1 MRMPNPAP
9 CTPDER
15 FATML
20 RWLTRAVMAMM
31 GGERLPLPLIA
42 LIVDRIRRIK
52 QRFSHFAAR
61 VADGFYIPRQRSA
74 PPRRRPGQAPPPPN
88 KLPQKFG
95 WLLKLVPEAVGYRA
109 QLEHLL
115 RDPEMAALLAAAPT
129 AMRRPLRSLC
139 RMLGLPPPPILAL
152 PPRPKPPPAPS
163 PATTAAKREKPPP
176 LARSRLGFH
185 KGLPPLFPFTPRLG
199 RPPPAKKTA

>member
-1 MRMPNPAP
+1 MPNSPPTPA
-9 CTPDER
+9 ER
-15 FATML
+15 FATIL
-20 RWLTRAVMAMM
+20 QWLTRAVAAQM

-42 LIVDRIRRIK
+42 LIVERIRRIK
-52 QRFSHFAAR
+52 QRF
-61 VADGFYIPRQRSA
+61 ADLADRIGAGLYTPRRHST
-74 PPRRRPGQAPPPPN
+74 PPRRRPGQPPPPLE

-95 WLLKLVPEAVGYRA
+95 WLLKLVPQAVGYCS

-115 RDPEMAALLAAAPT
+115 RDPEMAALLTAAPT
-129 AMRRPLRSLC
+129 AMRRPIRSLC
-139 RMLGLPPPPILAL
+139 RMLGLSPPPILAL

-163 PATTAAKREKPPP
+163 PATTAAKRQKPPP

-199 RPPPAKKTA
+199 GKPPAKKPA

>member
-1 MRMPNPAP
+1 MPTPPLRAPA
-9 CTPDER
+9 ER
-15 FATML
+15 FATIL
-20 RWLTRAVMAMM
+20 QWLTRAVMAQM

-61 VADGFYIPRQRSA
+61 LGAGLYIPRQRAA
-74 PPRRRPGQAPPPPN
+74 PPRRRPGQARPSNP
-88 KLPQKFG
+88 LPQKFG
-95 WLLKLVPEAVGYRA
+95 WLLKLVPEAVGYRS

-139 RMLGLPPPPILAL
+139 RMLGLAPPPVLAL
-152 PPRPKPPPAPS
+152 PPRPKPPPAPR
-163 PATTAAKREKPPP
+163 AKREKPPP

-199 RPPPAKKTA
+199 GKPPAKKPA